1 MKKQLSIS
9 VTKSKFFRYCCKEE
23 LNYVARI
30 ESNLWRIIVIKHDS
44 LQKPL
49 EHSNGESCRVTMKS
63 EKIGNS
69 SFSRK
74 HCKLHFQ
81 LINRI
86 QIRKRE
92 IASLKCQI

>member
-9 VTKSKFFRYCCKEE
+9 VTKSKFFCCEKE

-30 ESNLWRIIVIKHDS
+30 ESNVWRIIVIKHDS

-49 EHSNGESCRVTMKS
+49 EHTNGESCRVTTKS
-63 EKIGNS
+63 EKIWNS
-69 SFSRK
+69 SFCRK
-74 HCKLHFQ
+74 HSKLHFR

-86 QIRKRE
+86 
-92 IASLKCQI
+92 